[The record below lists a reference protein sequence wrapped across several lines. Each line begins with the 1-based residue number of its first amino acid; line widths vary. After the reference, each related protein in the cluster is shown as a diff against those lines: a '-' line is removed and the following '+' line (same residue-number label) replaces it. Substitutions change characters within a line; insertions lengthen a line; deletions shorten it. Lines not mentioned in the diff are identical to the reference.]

1 MAYPSDMS
9 FKGLVDWAQ
18 DQIGSNDINATY
30 LGTKSLSQV
39 QQEVIDSIQPLTDAD
54 LREACPDLWV

>member
-9 FKGLVDWAQ
+9 YKGLVDWAQ
-18 DQIGSNDINATY
+18 SQTGSNDINASY

-39 QQEVIDSIQPLTDAD
+39 QQEVIDNLQPLTDAD
-54 LREACPDLWV
+54 LREACPDLWA